1 MTEDRALLTAILA
14 ALAVLLVGVALMMVL
29 RGLAARTLEQ
39 RVMAFTLPGAQTPEQ
54 SATPI
59 DFVGRLLSGLG
70 EMVRGRTRL
79 YSERDI
85 TALEGLIA
93 ASGMKPR
100 NLLPVLLGIKVVLL
114 VGAPAAALLYGEAVG
129 LPFKQQGL
137 LVLLSL
143 PIGILG
149 PDWTIA
155 YLRRPYLRALRRGVP
170 DALDLL
176 VVCTEAGMGLES
188 ALEHVSEEMMF
199 SNTPI
204 ALALSRLLD
213 DMRVLPDR
221 RDAFAN
227 FAERTGVEGAKR
239 VATMMAQSMQY
250 GTPLSQALRGV
261 AIDLRR
267 DRVQALEARAARLPV
282 LLTLP
287 LILFIM
293 PSLFI
298 VLIGPT
304 LMNLGDAFR
313 ILLSK

>member
-1 MTEDRALLTAILA
+1 MNDDHALLTALLA
-14 ALAVLLVGVALMMVL
+14 VASVLLVGVALLMML

-39 RVMAFTLPGAQTPEQ
+39 RVRGYTSPHATEIIP

-59 DFVGRLLSGLG
+59 DFLGRLLSGVG
-70 EMVRGRTRL
+70 EVVRGRTRL

-85 TALEGLIA
+85 ATLENLIA

-100 NLLPVLLGIKVVLL
+100 NVLPVLLGLKVVLL
-114 VGAPAAALLYGEAVG
+114 IGVPAAALLYAEAAG
-129 LPFKQQGL
+129 MTLKQQGFATL
-137 LVLLSL
+137 LAL
-143 PIGILG
+143 PVGVLG

-176 VVCTEAGMGLES
+176 VVCTEAGMGIET
-188 ALEHVSEEMMF
+188 ALEHISQEMLA
-199 SNTPI
+199 SNPPM
-204 ALALSRLLD
+204 AQALSRLLD
-213 DMRVLPDR
+213 DIRVLPDR
-221 RDAFAN
+221 RDAFRN

-239 VATMMAQSMQY
+239 VSTMMAQSMQY
-250 GTPLSQALRGV
+250 GTPMSQALRAV

-267 DRVQALEARAARLPV
+267 ERVQALEARAARLPV

-293 PSLFI
+293 PCLFI

-304 LMNLGDAFR
+304 VMGLSDAFR
-313 ILLSK
+313 VLLSK

>member
-1 MTEDRALLTAILA
+1 MIQDRALLTAILA
-14 ALAVLLVGVALMMVL
+14 ALSVLLVGVALLMVL

-39 RVMAFTLPGAQTPEQ
+39 RIRAFATPGAADTAVTDTP
-54 SATPI
+54 A
-59 DFVGRLLSGLG
+59 DFVSRFLAGVG

-85 TALEGLIA
+85 AALETLIL
-93 ASGMKPR
+93 ASGLKPR
-100 NLLPVLLGIKVVLL
+100 SILPILLGIKVVLL
-114 VGAPAAALLYGEAVG
+114 VGVPAAALLYAQAAG
-129 LPFKQQGL
+129 LPLKQEIY
-137 LVLLSL
+137 LVLLAL
-143 PIGILG
+143 PVGILG

-155 YLRRPYLRALRRGVP
+155 YLRRPYLRSLRRGVP

-176 VVCTEAGMGLES
+176 VICTEAGMGLES
-188 ALEHVSEEMMF
+188 ALEHVSQEMTF
-199 SNTPI
+199 SNPPI

-213 DMRVLPDR
+213 DIRVLPDR
-221 RDAFAN
+221 RDAFRN
-227 FAERTGVEGAKR
+227 FAERTGVDGARR
-239 VATMMAQSMQY
+239 VSTMMAQSVQY
-250 GTPLSQALRGV
+250 GTPLSQALRAV

-267 DRVQALEARAARLPV
+267 ERMQSLESRAARLPV

-304 LMNLGDAFR
+304 VMG
-313 ILLSK
+313 LS

>member
-1 MTEDRALLTAILA
+1 MNDDHALLTAL
-14 ALAVLLVGVALMMVL
+14 LAVASVLCVGIALLMML

-39 RVMAFTLPGAQTPEQ
+39 RVRGYTSPNPADVIPA
-54 SATPI
+54 ATPI
-59 DFVGRLLSGLG
+59 DFVRRILSGLG
-70 EMVRGRTRL
+70 GMVRGRTRM

-85 TALEGLIA
+85 ATLETLIV

-100 NLLPVLLGIKVVLL
+100 NVLPVLLGLKVVLL
-114 VGAPAAALLYGEAVG
+114 IGVPAAALLYAEAMG
-129 LPFKQQGL
+129 MTLKQQGFL
-137 LVLLSL
+137 TLLSL
-143 PIGILG
+143 PVGVLG
-149 PDWTIA
+149 PGWTIA

-176 VVCTEAGMGLES
+176 VVCTEAGMGIETG
-188 ALEHVSEEMMF
+188 LEHVSQEMMA
-199 SNTPI
+199 SNPPI

-213 DMRVLPDR
+213 DIRLLPDR
-221 RDAFAN
+221 RDAFRN

-239 VATMMAQSMQY
+239 VATMMAQSIQY
-250 GTPLSQALRGV
+250 GTPLSHALRAV

-267 DRVQALEARAARLPV
+267 ERVQALEARAARLPV

-304 LMNLGDAFR
+304 LMGLSDTFGV
-313 ILLSK
+313 LLSK

>member
-1 MTEDRALLTAILA
+1 MTDDRALLTAILA
-14 ALAVLLVGVALMMVL
+14 AVSVLLVGVALLMGL
-29 RGLAARTLEQ
+29 RGLTARTLEQ
-39 RVMAFTLPGAQTPEQ
+39 RVRSYNVPGGLASEETSTP
-54 SATPI
+54 
-59 DFVGRLLSGLG
+59 FNFLGKLVSGLG
-70 EMVRGRTRL
+70 ELVRGRTRL

-85 TALEGLIA
+85 ATLEGLIA

-100 NLLPVLLGIKVVLL
+100 NLLPLLLGVKVMLL
-114 VGAPAAALLYGEAVG
+114 IGAPAAVLLYGQATG
-129 LPFKQQGL
+129 LPFKQQAFY
-137 LVLLSL
+137 VMLSL
-143 PIGILG
+143 PIGVLG

-155 YLRRPYLRALRRGVP
+155 YLRRPYLAALRRGVP

-188 ALEHVSEEMMF
+188 ALEHVSQEMIF
-199 SNTPI
+199 SNPPI
-204 ALALSRLLD
+204 ALALARLLD
-213 DMRVLPDR
+213 DIRVLPDR

-227 FAERTGVEGAKR
+227 FAQRTRVEGAKR

-250 GTPLSQALRGV
+250 GTPLSQALRAV

-267 DRVQALEARAARLPV
+267 ERVQALEAKAARLPV

-304 LMNLGDAFR
+304 VMGLGDAFR
-313 ILLSK
+313 VLLSK

>member
-1 MTEDRALLTAILA
+1 LTEDRALLTAILA
-14 ALAVLLVGVALMMVL
+14 AASVLLVGVALMMVL

-39 RVMAFTLPGAQTPEQ
+39 RVTAVTVPGAETPRQ
-54 SATPI
+54 DTTPI
-59 DFVGRLLSGLG
+59 DFFSRFLSGLG

-85 TALEGLIA
+85 ATLEGLIA
-93 ASGMKPR
+93 ASGMKPQ
-100 NLLPVLLGIKVVLL
+100 NLLPVLLGIKVMLL
-114 VGAPAAALLYGEAVG
+114 IGAPAAALLYGEAAG
-129 LPFKQQGL
+129 LPLKQQGF
-137 LVLLSL
+137 LVLLAL

-188 ALEHVSEEMMF
+188 ALEHVSQEMLF
-199 SNTPI
+199 SNPPI

-221 RDAFAN
+221 RDAFKN
-227 FAERTGVEGAKR
+227 FAARTGVEGAKR
-239 VATMMAQSMQY
+239 VATMMSQSMQY

-267 DRVQALEARAARLPV
+267 ERIQALEGRAARLPV

-304 LMNLGDAFR
+304 LMHLGDTFR

>member
-1 MTEDRALLTAILA
+1 MTEDRALLTALLA
-14 ALAVLLVGVALMMVL
+14 VASVLLVGVALLMML
-29 RGLAARTLEQ
+29 RGLTARTLEQ
-39 RVMAFTLPGAQTPEQ
+39 RVRGYTSPHATEAIPST
-54 SATPI
+54 TPI
-59 DFVGRLLSGLG
+59 DFLGRLLSGLG

-85 TALEGLIA
+85 ATLESLIA

-100 NLLPVLLGIKVVLL
+100 NVLPVLLGLKVVLL
-114 VGAPAAALLYGEAVG
+114 IGVPAAALLYAEAAG
-129 LPFKQQGL
+129 MTLKQQGFATL
-137 LVLLSL
+137 LAL
-143 PIGILG
+143 PVGVLG

-176 VVCTEAGMGLES
+176 VVCTEAGMGMET
-188 ALEHVSEEMMF
+188 ALEHISQEMEA
-199 SNTPI
+199 SNPPM
-204 ALALSRLLD
+204 AMALSRLLD
-213 DMRVLPDR
+213 DIRVLPDR
-221 RDAFAN
+221 RDAFRN
-227 FAERTGVEGAKR
+227 FADRTGVAGAKR
-239 VATMMAQSMQY
+239 VSTMMAQSMQY
-250 GTPLSQALRGV
+250 GTPMSQALRAV

-267 DRVQALEARAARLPV
+267 ERVQALEARAARLPV

-304 LMNLGDAFR
+304 IMGLSDAFR
-313 ILLSK
+313 VLLAK